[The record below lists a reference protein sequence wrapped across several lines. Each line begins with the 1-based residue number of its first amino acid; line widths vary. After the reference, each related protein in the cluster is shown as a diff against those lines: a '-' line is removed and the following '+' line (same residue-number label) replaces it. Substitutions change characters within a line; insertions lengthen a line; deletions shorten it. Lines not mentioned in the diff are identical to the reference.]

1 MLDPNKENILLL
13 GMVFTDQLLLPAR
26 GQEFRDRVRCIELQ
40 RLGFNVCT
48 VDDKHND
55 DYLFPGLHC
64 NANFNN
70 ARGFVRQIKNK
81 WGSDV
86 QFSHIILDY
95 FFCPIGWARERW
107 SPKFFSETIPSIASN
122 LLSPDGKLW
131 LPNLQ
136 NVREAIELNRI
147 RIESVFN
154 IHQIANPV
162 QNPLHAASENCTQ
175 ELLRCP
181 DSRTNANQIAP
192 LICNSQFPF
201 YALESLTKSLSSAHD
216 LDQDSTGATETLFMW
231 DTIIMAPRNS
241 GGVVLVRV
249 FTGGKA
255 SIQSGPF
262 SSAMKRFQR
271 ECRSSNRVLNVECI
285 DTQTLADLKWQ
296 PNQFVEWFLHAHVHF
311 IIAHSHQS
319 LFTHNLLWNM
329 SEALAQFQRLRYHAG
344 FPTGDQLRCPVF
356 TQDKI
361 DYIRCLGELAITT
374 LTIPV
379 TESGKFTSD
388 CLAKVKQ

>member
-1 MLDPNKENILLL
+1 MLDGKKENILLL
-13 GMVFTDQLLLPAR
+13 GMVFSDQMIPAR
-26 GQEFRDRVRCIELQ
+26 GQEFRDRVRCVELQ

-70 ARGFVRQIKNK
+70 DRGFVRQIRSK
-81 WGSDV
+81 WGRDV
-86 QFSHIILDY
+86 QFHHIILDY
-95 FFCPIGWARERW
+95 FFSPVGWARTRW
-107 SPKFFSETIPSIASN
+107 SPKFFSDTIPAIASN
-122 LLSPDGKLW
+122 LLSPGGKLW

-147 RIESVFN
+147 YIESIFN
-154 IHQIANPV
+154 VHQITNPL
-162 QNPLHAASENCTQ
+162 QNPLYAASECCTT

-181 DSRTNANQIAP
+181 DCITNATQISP
-192 LICNSQFPF
+192 LVCNSQFPF
-201 YALESLTKSLSSAHD
+201 YALESLNKSISLVHD
-216 LDQDSTGATETLFMW
+216 IDQDSAGATETLFMW
-231 DTIIMAPRNS
+231 DTIIMAPSNS
-241 GGVVLVRV
+241 DGVILVRV
-249 FTGGKA
+249 FVGGKA

-262 SSAMKRFQR
+262 SSAMKRIQR
-271 ECRSSNRVLNVECI
+271 ECRASSRVPHVEYM
-285 DTQTLADLKWQ
+285 DTQTLAELKWQ
-296 PNQFVEWFLHAHVHF
+296 PNQFVEWFLHAHIHG

-319 LFTHNLLWNM
+319 LFTHNLMWNM

-374 LTIPV
+374 ITVPV
-379 TESGKFTSD
+379 VESGKHTKD

>member
-1 MLDPNKENILLL
+1 MLDNKKENILLL
-13 GMVFTDQLLLPAR
+13 GMVFSEQLLPER

-70 ARGFVRQIKNK
+70 DRGFVRQVRNK
-81 WGSDV
+81 WGRDV
-86 QFSHIILDY
+86 QFKHIILDY
-95 FFCPIGWARERW
+95 FFCPVGWARTRW
-107 SPKFFSETIPSIASN
+107 SPKFYSDTIPAIASN
-122 LLSPDGKLW
+122 LLSPGGKLW
-131 LPNLQ
+131 LPNLE
-136 NVREAIELNRI
+136 NVRDSIELNRI
-147 RIESVFN
+147 LIESVF
-154 IHQIANPV
+154 IIQQIT
-162 QNPLHAASENCTQ
+162 NPLLNPLYAATENCTQ

-181 DSRTNANQIAP
+181 DSRINENQIAP

-201 YALESLTKSLSSAHD
+201 YALESLTKSLSLVHD
-216 LDQDSTGATETLFMW
+216 LDQDSAGATETLFMW
-231 DTIIMAPRNS
+231 DTIIMAPCIS
-241 GGVVLVRV
+241 DGVVLVRV

-262 SSAMKRFQR
+262 SSAIRRIQR
-271 ECRSSNRVLNVECI
+271 ECRGTSKVPYVEYM
-285 DTQTLADLKWQ
+285 DTQMLAESKWQ
-296 PNQFVEWFLHAHVHF
+296 PHQFVEWFLHSHVHV

-319 LFTHNLLWNM
+319 LFNHNLMWNM

-344 FPTGDQLRCPVF
+344 FPTGNQLRCPVF

-361 DYIRCLGELAITT
+361 DYIRCLGELAVTT
-374 LTIPV
+374 ITIPV
-379 TESGKFTSD
+379 TECGNYPKD